1 MIIGPQQARGGRI
14 DCDVVVV
21 GSGAGGAAAAWQL
34 SRAGRSVVVLEAGGH
49 YTEQHFSQDFGVAAR
64 QLYEDDGQRMMM
76 GNLYVPLPGGRCLG
90 GSTVVNSGICF
101 RIPEKRF
108 GEWQESNALTF
119 EFGDLVPHLHT
130 TEQTIGVSP
139 SRTDVWGGNNAFA
152 MEGLQRL
159 GWSGGPMPRNAP
171 GCVGCGACNTGCPSG
186 GKLSVAKTFIP
197 QSETTGA
204 IYYTFAR
211 ADGFLRRGNRIE
223 GVTASLMDP
232 ATEQPAGRME
242 VRAKAVVLSCGAVR
256 TPEILQRN
264 GLGNEHV
271 GKHLHVHAATGVIG
285 VTDRDIEGWKGI
297 PQGFYSDE
305 FHAADKMLLES
316 FWATPEVYW
325 LSFPFGFEGTSKM
338 MDYRRMVA
346 LGGTIADTSEGEVRA
361 RPKGGKVRISWSL
374 NEEDKARLIRLQ
386 QRVCELLLAAGA
398 KELHTGIYGV
408 PPITSMDDVRTWLV
422 PESIRPKQMM
432 AVYASHPQ
440 GTCRMASD
448 PTVGAVDCDGR
459 LHGTEGLYVMDA
471 SIFPD
476 VLGVNPQVTIMSLS
490 LMLSEKL
497 ARSL

>member
-1 MIIGPQQARGGRI
+1 MIIGPDTSRGGRI

-34 SRAGRSVVVLEAGGH
+34 SRAGKSVVCLEAGGH

-64 QLYEDDGQRMMM
+64 QLYEDDGQRVMM

-101 RIPEKRF
+101 RIPPARF
-108 GEWQESNALTF
+108 GQWQESNELTF
-119 EFGDLVPHLHT
+119 EHSDLLPHTHT
-130 TEQTIGVSP
+130 TEQMIGVAP
-139 SRTDVWGGNNAFA
+139 SRTEVWGGNNQFA
-152 MEGLQRL
+152 MDGLTKL

-186 GKLSVAKTFIP
+186 SKLSTAKTFIP
-197 QSETTGA
+197 RSEEHGA
-204 IYYTFAR
+204 VYCTYAR
-211 ADGFLRRGNRIE
+211 ADGFLRTGDRIE
-223 GVTASLMDP
+223 GVTVSLMDP
-232 ATEQPAGRME
+232 RTEQPAGRME

-264 GLGNEHV
+264 GLGNAHV
-271 GKHLHVHAATGVIG
+271 GQHLHVHAATGVIG
-285 VTDRDIEGWKGI
+285 ITDREIEGWKGI

-305 FHAADKMLLES
+305 FHVNDRMLIET

-325 LSFPFGFEGTSKM
+325 LSFPFGFEGTAKM
-338 MDYRRMVA
+338 MDYRRMA
-346 LGGTIADTSEGEVRA
+346 AIGGTIADTSEGTVKASAKMGRV
-361 RPKGGKVRISWSL
+361 KIKWSL
-374 NEEDKARLIRLQ
+374 NEEDKGRLIRLQ
-386 QRVCELLLAAGA
+386 QRVCEIMIAAGA
-398 KELHTGIYGV
+398 TEMHTGIYGI

-422 PESIRPKQMM
+422 PDQIRAKQMM

-440 GTCRMASD
+440 GTCRMAGT
-448 PTVGAVDCDGR
+448 PEVGAVDCDGR
-459 LHGTEGLYVMDA
+459 LYGTEGLYVMDG

-476 VLGVNPQVTIMSLS
+476 VLGVNPQVTIMSMA